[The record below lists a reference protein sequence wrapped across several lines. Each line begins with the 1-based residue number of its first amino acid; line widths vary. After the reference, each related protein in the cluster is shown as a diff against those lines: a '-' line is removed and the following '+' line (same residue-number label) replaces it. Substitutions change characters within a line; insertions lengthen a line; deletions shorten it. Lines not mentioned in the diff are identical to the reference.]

1 MTHISVVTGM
11 SKLILGVSTLTLWA
25 SKLTLGV
32 SKLILGVSA
41 LGVSGTN
48 ARITRR
54 RSPGR

>member
-1 MTHISVVTGM
+1 M
-11 SKLILGVSTLTLWA
+11 SKLILGVST
-25 SKLTLGV
+25 LTLGV